1 MIWEEYLPMSL
12 SIDVE
17 WELFWHLNPKKLAP
31 FIEAHK
37 KKLKEIDSLIH
48 SWVGTYGIS
57 ALTTAISKCFS
68 RHSTAEYIK
77 DSIMA
82 NALMSDSDIE
92 REVEKFYAEQ
102 RARRANWKR
111 QKSKKERSDNVE
123 AS

>member
-1 MIWEEYLPMSL
+1 MIWEEYLPMAL

-17 WELFWHLNPKKLAP
+17 WELFWHLNPKKLSP
-31 FIEAHK
+31 FIEGHK

-48 SWVGTYGIS
+48 TWIGTYGIS

-68 RHSTAEYIK
+68 KHSTAEYIK

-82 NALMSDSDIE
+82 NALISDSDIE

-102 RARRANWKR
+102 RARRTNWKR
-111 QKSKKERSDNVE
+111 QKSKKERGDNVE

>member
-1 MIWEEYLPMSL
+1 MPEALAMGIPWE
-12 SIDVE
+12 V
-17 WELFWHLNPKKLAP
+17 FWHLNPKKFKP
-31 FIEAHK
+31 FIAAK
-37 KKLKEIDSLIH
+37 KKKMVELDQFVHTWI
-48 SWVGTYGIS
+48 GTYGIS

-68 RHSTAEYIK
+68 KNSTAEYIK

-82 NALMSDSDIE
+82 NALMSDSDIQ

>member
-1 MIWEEYLPMSL
+1 MIWEEYLPMAL

-17 WELFWHLNPKKLAP
+17 WELFWHLNPKKINP

-37 KKLKEIDSLIH
+37 KKLKEIDNLIH
-48 SWVGTYGIS
+48 SWIGTYGIS

-68 RHSTAEYIK
+68 KNSTAEYIK

-82 NALMSDSDIE
+82 NALMSDNDIQ

-111 QKSKKERSDNVE
+111 QKSKKERSDDVE